1 MMRTINGALISLA
14 AALNIA
20 GCASLTV
27 GQQSQSGRNALLG
40 WASADCPCI
49 FSRGGGNRI
58 KLQNSFSMIA
68 GIRPSWL
75 DSAVAQLV

>member
-27 GQQSQSGRNALLG
+27 GQQSQSGRNALQTG
-40 WASADCPCI
+40 HP
-49 FSRGGGNRI
+49 
-58 KLQNSFSMIA
+58 QIA
-68 GIRPSWL
+68 
-75 DSAVAQLV
+75 LVYLVEAAEIESKYKIPFR